1 MSWFSNLFNPP
12 AANIPLPQYVSPTA
26 FGATFPTQTTQA
38 PTGNIDP
45 NAVGG
50 QYYSGVGNLGGYNTY
65 GSLLP
70 QAMGIGQGM
79 VNDPSAFQYLQG
91 AMTGSGLGTA
101 AALGQYGAGANL
113 YGLGGPTIATAF
125 DPQNALYNRTLGQT
139 QEQTLANLTN
149 AGLATSP
156 FGQSVLGNTLGNFN
170 INWQNA
176 EQGRQ
181 LAGLQALNQLYPTA
195 ANLQGTAAPLFM
207 QSAGMPWQAGQT
219 VGGANL
225 NTLGGLGGFGTNAAN
240 IPQIQLQDYMA
251 LMGWGTGAQ
260 QQAFNQNQL
269 ANFTDPS
276 MLAASANAF
285 NQQNFRNAMQQQQIA
300 GAQQQA
306 MFGGLGTIAGA

>member
-1 MSWFSNLFNPP
+1 MSFFSNLFNPP

-50 QYYSGVGNLGGYNTY
+50 QYYSGVGNLGGYTTY

-79 VNDPSAFQYLQG
+79 VNDPSAFGYLRG

-101 AALGQYGAGANL
+101 AALGQYGAG
-113 YGLGGPTIATAF
+113 LGTTP
-125 DPQNALYNRTLGQT
+125 LGQ
-139 QEQTLANLTN
+139 
-149 AGLATSP
+149 SI
-156 FGQSVLGNTLGNFN
+156 LGNTLGNFN

-176 EQGRQ
+176 QQGRQ

-225 NTLGGLGGFGTNAAN
+225 NTLGSLGGFGQQASQ
-240 IPQIQLQDYMA
+240 IPSQQLADYMQ
-251 LMGWGTGAQ
+251 LMGWGT
-260 QQAFNQNQL
+260 
-269 ANFTDPS
+269 
-276 MLAASANAF
+276 
-285 NQQNFRNAMQQQQIA
+285 
-300 GAQQQA
+300 
-306 MFGGLGTIAGA
+306 